1 MDLILDV
8 QGLEKRFAAKPKQT
22 VAVAGVDFSI
32 KRGECLGLIGESGSG
47 KSTVAYMTGGLLPPS
62 AGKVSFYGKHRQ
74 MVFQNP
80 VMSFSPRMRLLDS
93 IGEGLRYK
101 TNLSGAEIKEKA
113 LEAMDMVLLKREYGN
128 RYSWQLSGGE
138 CQRAAIA
145 RAILIRPELL
155 ICDEVTSALDVSVQ
169 EQIIQ
174 LLIKLKKELGL
185 AYLFISHDIA
195 LVSSI
200 CDRLAVMYQGRIV
213 ETGSTREVIANPQKD
228 YTKLLISSALTLADA
243 AQQ

>member
-1 MDLILDV
+1 MTDLILDV
-8 QGLEKRFAAKPKQT
+8 RGLEKTFRAQKKQIK
-22 VAVAGVDFSI
+22 AVTGVDFSL

-47 KSTVAYMTGGLLPPS
+47 KSTTANMVGGLLRPT
-62 AGKVSFYGKHRQ
+62 AGSVTFFGKHRQ

-80 VMSFSPRMRLLDS
+80 VMSFSPRMRLLES

-101 TNLSGAEIKEKA
+101 TNLSRAEIERKA
-113 LEAMDMVLLKREYGN
+113 LEAMDMVLLKREYAK

-169 EQIIQ
+169 QQIIQ
-174 LLIKLKKELGL
+174 LLDNLKRELGL
-185 AYLFISHDIA
+185 SYLFISHDIA

-200 CDRLAVMYQGRIV
+200 CDRIAVMLEGKIV
-213 ETGSTREVIANPQKD
+213 ETGPTREIIHNPQHE
-228 YTKLLISSALTLADA
+228 YTRLLIRSALTLDTAV
-243 AQQ
+243 Q

>member
-1 MDLILDV
+1 M
-8 QGLEKRFAAKPKQT
+8 
-22 VAVAGVDFSI
+22 
-32 KRGECLGLIGESGSG
+32 IGESGSG
-47 KSTVAYMTGGLLPPS
+47 KSTTAYMVGGLLTPTS
-62 AGKVSFYGKHRQ
+62 GKVLFYGKHMQ

-80 VMSFSPRMRLLDS
+80 IMSFSSRMRLLDS

-101 TNLSGAEIKEKA
+101 TNISRVEIEQMA
-113 LEAMDMVLLKREYGN
+113 LEALDLVLLKREYAN

-169 EQIIQ
+169 EQIVH
-174 LLIKLKKELGL
+174 LLYKLKTELGL
-185 AYLFISHDIA
+185 SYLFISHDIA

-200 CDRLAVMYQGRIV
+200 CDRLAVMYQGKIV
-213 ETGSTREVIANPQKD
+213 EMGNAVEIISNPQND
-228 YTKLLISSALTLADA
+228 YTKLLIRSALTLDTAVK
-243 AQQ
+243 